1 MEDLKRMHGNDERVS
16 VESLR
21 QGTEMIYQTLVKVA
35 GK

>member
-1 MEDLKRMHGNDERVS
+1 MHGNDETVS

-21 QGTEMIYQTLVKVA
+21 QGTEVIYKTIREVA